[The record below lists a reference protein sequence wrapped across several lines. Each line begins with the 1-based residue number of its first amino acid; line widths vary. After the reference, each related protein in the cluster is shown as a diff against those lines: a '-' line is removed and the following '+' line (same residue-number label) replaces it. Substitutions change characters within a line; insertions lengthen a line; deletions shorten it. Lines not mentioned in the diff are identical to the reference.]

1 MTAKTWDFT
10 YFYESEDDKNNQLKK
25 WNSFDLTRLVIG
37 DEVCPKT
44 GLRHFQG
51 KVTWKRSYRAP
62 QLHKL
67 LPKYHVEKS
76 VAHNDFNY
84 CMKDEIIL
92 SRDERSQG
100 SRSDLRGAMEMVK
113 EKKARLEL
121 MESHPTVV
129 ARYTPFLNAYEAEL
143 NAFYGQRRVIWVH
156 GKTGTGKSRTI
167 REEIPSVVSVSI
179 KNGFFQG
186 YRGEP
191 FVVIDD
197 FRAHD
202 LPFSEFLKVLDR
214 YPYTANIKGG
224 EIRWNARIIYIT
236 SCYAPQDVY
245 TTTESQDQLL
255 RRITHTYEFP
265 RDIDECRGTLRGL
278 IGAATQEGQG
288 GQEQPPGDI

>member
-1 MTAKTWDFT
+1 MTSKTWDFT
-10 YFYESEDDKNNQLKK
+10 YFYQTEDDKNNQLKK

-37 DEVCPKT
+37 DEVCPDT
-44 GLRHFQG
+44 GRHHFQG

-67 LPKYHVEKS
+67 LPKYHIEKS
-76 VAHNDFNY
+76 IVRDDFNY
-84 CMKDEIIL
+84 CMKDNIL
-92 SRDERSQG
+92 LTRDERNQG

-121 MESHPTVV
+121 MESHPTVM
-129 ARYTPFLNAYEAEL
+129 ARYAPFLSAYEAEL
-143 NAFYGQRRVIWVH
+143 NAFDGERCVIWVY

-265 RDIDECRGTLRGL
+265 RDIDECRGTLHGL
-278 IGAATQEGQG
+278 IGATAQEGQG